1 MLKLNEILF
10 YNLKM
15 YLDRIL
21 NLSLKKCILILWD
34 IFSIAFS
41 INISLYII
49 SDIFWISS
57 YANYTYIAISITIL
71 ILIYCF
77 TGQYK
82 SITRY
87 FCSKEVY
94 NIITRCVVGQFFI
107 ALTFLLT
114 NLNFPSLK
122 LMLLSTLITFLFLA
136 GSRFVIR
143 DIIYLIRG
151 KNIRKRRKYSI
162 AIYGAGEAGFMLLSS
177 LQNSKYYS
185 VKYFFDDDFSK
196 NGRFIKGVE
205 VVSSSN
211 ISKYIDN
218 LDKIFLAIPSLKFSE
233 KKNILNLLSE
243 YRIEVLQIPSI
254 EEISKGKL
262 RVDNLKKINIKD
274 LLDRKEKKIK
284 SHSNYKLLKEKTI
297 LVTGAGGSIGRELCN
312 QILKYSPSKIIL
324 LDNSEPNLYSINNE
338 LKDASKLKDTQI
350 LSILGDATDEN
361 LMDRIFSKEKI
372 SIVFHSAAYKH
383 VPLVELNPL
392 QGLKNNILSTYVI
405 CSKSVK
411 YKIEQMILISSDKAV
426 RPTNIMGASKRFS
439 ELIVQAFD
447 AEINKKNKTNAH
459 FINTKLLMVRFGN
472 VLDSSGSVV
481 PLFRNQI
488 ANGGPITLTH
498 KDIIRYFMT
507 IEEATELVLQS
518 ASLSEGGDLF
528 LLDMGNPVKIL
539 DLAKQMI
546 FLSGLT
552 IRDSENPNGDIEILI
567 TGLRP
572 GEKLYEEL
580 LIDAKSIKTIHPQI
594 FRAKESFIDPEIL
607 WPKIEELK
615 KTLNAYKKN
624 ESLDIISH
632 LVPDWKR
639 GSK

>member
-1 MLKLNEILF
+1 
-10 YNLKM
+10 M
-15 YLDRIL
+15 YLDRIF
-21 NLSLKKCILILWD
+21 NLSLKKYFLILWD
-34 IFSIAFS
+34 IFLITFS
-41 INISLYII
+41 INISRYII
-49 SDIFWISS
+49 SDNFWISS
-57 YANYTYIAISITIL
+57 YENYIYEAISITIL
-71 ILIYCF
+71 IIIYCL

-82 SITRY
+82 SITRF
-87 FCSKEVY
+87 FCTKEVY
-94 NIITRCVVGQFFI
+94 KIINRCIVGQFLI
-107 ALTFLLT
+107 AITFLLMD
-114 NLNFPSLK
+114 LNFPSLK
-122 LMLLSTLITFLFLA
+122 LMLLSTLITCVFLA

-151 KNIRKRRKYSI
+151 KNIKKRRKYNI

-177 LQNSKYYS
+177 LQNSKVYN
-185 VKYFFDDDFSK
+185 VKYFFDDDYSK
-196 NGRFIKGVE
+196 SGRLIKGVE
-205 VVSSSN
+205 VICSN
-211 ISKYIDN
+211 NIKKYIDN
-218 LDKIFLAIPSLKFSE
+218 LDKVFLAIPSLKFSE
-233 KKNILNLLSE
+233 KKIILNLLSE
-243 YRIEVLQIPSI
+243 YKIEVLQIPSI

-284 SHSNYKLLKEKTI
+284 SHYNYQLLKEKTI

-338 LKDASKLKDTQI
+338 LNDGLELNDVQI
-350 LSILGDATDEN
+350 LPILGDATDEN
-361 LMDRIFSKEKI
+361 LIDRIFSTEKI
-372 SIVFHSAAYKH
+372 SVVFHSAAYKH

-405 CSKSVK
+405 CSKAVQ
-411 YKIEQMILISSDKAV
+411 YEIEQMILISSDKAV

-447 AEINKKNKTNAH
+447 AEINKKNKRSAYV
-459 FINTKLLMVRFGN
+459 INTKLLMVRFGN

-481 PLFRNQI
+481 PLFRKQI

-507 IEEATELVLQS
+507 IEEAAELVLQS

-528 LLDMGNPVKIL
+528 LLDMGNPIKIL

-552 IRDSENPNGDIEILI
+552 IRNNENPNGDIEILI

-594 FRAKESFIDPEIL
+594 FRAKENFIDPEIL

-639 GSK
+639 RSK